1 MKSFLGLY
9 LTGHAHFSLG
19 DWRADSS
26 ISMVCEIILGHQL
39 PSVSYGM
46 YPAETRHNAV
56 ADCLGSPSFSRK
68 RATRRTL
75 SLLLP
80 GTVPE
85 PPSASRSG
93 SRDFTS
99 CCFCP
104 ATLRNRW
111 NPLSSLSL
119 SSDLLRRYVEARYY
133 PKVILLHHLLYRD
146 HQGLQQSMSRPPDVD
161 PPQIAQRPPSALGPS
176 RLLQHRQFTVTCLRT
191 AKGRAYETCAGR
203 FCSVSGGVQWDL

>member
-1 MKSFLGLY
+1 MQILVSQWCVRPSWATSY
-9 LTGHAHFSLG
+9 L
-19 DWRADSS
+19 
-26 ISMVCEIILGHQL
+26 QL
-39 PSVSYGM
+39 PM
-46 YPAETRHNAV
+46 TCAAEARRDAL
-56 ADCLGSPSFSRK
+56 AEFWGSSSSSRK

-80 GTVPE
+80 GIVPE
-85 PPSASRSG
+85 PRLTSRSS

-111 NPLSSLSL
+111 NPLSNLSL

-176 RLLQHRQFTVTCLRT
+176 RLLQHRQSTVTCLRT
-191 AKGRAYETCAGR
+191 VKGKAYETCAGR
-203 FCSVSGGVQWDL
+203 FCSVSGGVRWGL